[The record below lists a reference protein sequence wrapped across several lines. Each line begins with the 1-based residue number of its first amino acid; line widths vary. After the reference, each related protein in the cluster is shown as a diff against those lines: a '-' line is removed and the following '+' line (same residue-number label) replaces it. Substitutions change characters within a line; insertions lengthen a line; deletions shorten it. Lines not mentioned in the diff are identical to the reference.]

1 MESGK
6 DRVEAVEGSGYAG
19 EFVNQAEALQG
30 ADTTHEV
37 GHANSLSDSV
47 DLAGTVANAYAHG
60 VAAAVKAGVFQGGDD
75 GHIVGAGELALL
87 QQECAHG
94 ESSFV
99 GYAAKYAAKGQQDTR
114 IGTRHTIKL
123 CGGRSIVVQASRL
136 GEVLIQIED
145 RTGQAATIDTMS
157 LDPATAG
164 AVVFAIEQAGEAV
177 QADRARRG
185 RMALELARA
194 GA

>member
-1 MESGK
+1 M
-6 DRVEAVEGSGYAG
+6 
-19 EFVNQAEALQG
+19 
-30 ADTTHEV
+30 
-37 GHANSLSDSV
+37 
-47 DLAGTVANAYAHG
+47 
-60 VAAAVKAGVFQGGDD
+60 
-75 GHIVGAGELALL
+75 
-87 QQECAHG
+87 
-94 ESSFV
+94 SSE
-99 GYAAKYAAKGQQDTR
+99 R